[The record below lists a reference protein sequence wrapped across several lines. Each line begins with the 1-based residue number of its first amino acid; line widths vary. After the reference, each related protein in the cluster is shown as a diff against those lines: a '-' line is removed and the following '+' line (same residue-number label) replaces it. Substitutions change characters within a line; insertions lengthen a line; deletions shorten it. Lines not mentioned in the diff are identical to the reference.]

1 MSRHSSTLL
10 SFWHTIVIMA
20 AVGLLLGVILSLLRP
35 LEYSSTTRLLIIQQL
50 GTVDAYTASRSAER
64 VAEDITNVVY
74 TSTFFKG
81 DGLNRK
87 SIKTIFR
94 AMKSDCARCGAK
106 RLTRSSPRN
115 RFAADHCLSSRSRLL
130 N

>member
-50 GTVDAYTASRSAER
+50 GTVDA
-64 VAEDITNVVY
+64 IPPVVRRNESLK
-74 TSTFFKG
+74 TSPMSFTHRLFSKG
-81 DGLNRK
+81 DGLN
-87 SIKTIFR
+87 
-94 AMKSDCARCGAK
+94 
-106 RLTRSSPRN
+106 
-115 RFAADHCLSSRSRLL
+115 FANRSRLFSGR
-130 N
+130 